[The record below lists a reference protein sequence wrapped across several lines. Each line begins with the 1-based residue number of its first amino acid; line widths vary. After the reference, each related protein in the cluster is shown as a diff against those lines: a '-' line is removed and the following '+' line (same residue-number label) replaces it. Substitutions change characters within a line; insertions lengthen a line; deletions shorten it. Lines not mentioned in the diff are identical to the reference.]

1 MILRVNVVLN
11 RTADL
16 LLLTV
21 TDVSI
26 LLFWEPVVID
36 MHMIFLQNKDR
47 QTFFV
52 LFSAQVWHGGMFNI

>member
-1 MILRVNVVLN
+1 MIVRVNVVLN

-26 LLFWEPVVID
+26 LLLWEPVVID

-52 LFSAQVWHGGMFNI
+52 LFSAQVWLGGMFNI